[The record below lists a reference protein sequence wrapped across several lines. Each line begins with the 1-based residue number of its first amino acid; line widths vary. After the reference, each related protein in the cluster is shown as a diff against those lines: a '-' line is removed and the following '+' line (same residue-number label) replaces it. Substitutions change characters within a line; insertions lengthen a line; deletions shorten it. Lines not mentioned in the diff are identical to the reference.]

1 MKNKTKTY
9 ILLALVLGIWG
20 TIGYKIIT
28 GLNPDAPEQVE
39 DEINVSFTPEEIK
52 KTDTFSIQTTERDP
66 FLGTLTRSNK
76 PRTNT
81 TKTPKPIKEES
92 VPQITYQ
99 GLVKKQNSSQQVFV
113 VTVNG
118 KQHLLKRGQSVDDVK
133 LIKGNAKEIVVLN
146 NHKQQTIA
154 LQ

>member
-9 ILLALVLGIWG
+9 ILLILVLGIWG
-20 TIGYKIIT
+20 TIGYKIIA

-39 DEINVSFTPEEIK
+39 NDISVSFIPEKIK

-76 PRTNT
+76 PRAET
-81 TKTPKPIKEES
+81 TKKTKQVKEENAL
-92 VPQITYQ
+92 QITYQ

-118 KQHLLKRGQSVDDVK
+118 KQHLLKQGQTVDDVK
-133 LIKGNAKEIVVLN
+133 LEKGNAKEIVVSN
-146 NHKQQTIA
+146 NNKQQTIK

>member
-9 ILLALVLGIWG
+9 ILLVLVLGIWG

-28 GLNPDAPEQVE
+28 GLNPDVPVQAENN
-39 DEINVSFTPEEIK
+39 INVSFTPEKIK
-52 KTDTFSIQTTERDP
+52 TTDTFSVQTTERDP
-66 FLGTLTRSNK
+66 FLGTLTRRNK
-76 PRTNT
+76 SRTKAN
-81 TKTPKPIKEES
+81 KSVKPIKEEN

-99 GLVKKQNSSQQVFV
+99 GLVRKQSSSQQVFV

-118 KQHLLKRGQSVDDVK
+118 KQHLLKRGQTIDKVK
-133 LIKGNAKEIVVLN
+133 LIRGNAKEIVVSN
-146 NHKQQTIA
+146 NNKQQTIK